1 MTRHLSL
8 LFLLLVACETSGAQ
22 DIAARVATLRDGE
35 VRLALP
41 AREGVCGDG
50 GQLLSVRGSLFIE
63 NLSTSSTHRW
73 RERCV
78 HGPMRIRLKVYDG
91 RIDRLQISV
100 SGEWDDRREGV
111 LDLGTLPAES
121 AANYLLSL
129 GEALSGQPAARAIT
143 AAALVDSVTI
153 WPQLL
158 RMVRRTGGSKGAR
171 HEALFWLSVFA
182 GDKSAGG
189 VEDLDEDQDDEK
201 SHAVFVLH
209 EMKHGE
215 GTPELLR
222 IAKENKN
229 PSVRRK
235 ALFWL
240 GQDGDPRAIDLFE
253 QILRQK

>member
-8 LFLLLVACETSGAQ
+8 LFLLLVACETTGAQ

-63 NLSTSSTHRW
+63 NLSTSSTRRW
-73 RERCV
+73 RERCT
-78 HGPMRIRLKVYDG
+78 HGPMRIRLKVNDG
-91 RIDRLQISV
+91 RINRLYVSV
-100 SGEWDDRREGV
+100 SGEWDDRKEGV
-111 LDLGTLPAES
+111 LDLGTLPAETG
-121 AANYLLSL
+121 ANYLLSL
-129 GEALSGQPAARAIT
+129 GETLSGQPASRAVF

-158 RMVRRTGGSKGAR
+158 RMVRQSDRSKGTR

-182 GDKSAGG
+182 ADKSAGG
-189 VEDLDEDQDDEK
+189 AEDFNSDEDDEK

-209 EMKHGE
+209 ELKHGE

-222 IAKENKN
+222 IAKDHKD
-229 PSVRRK
+229 PQVRRK

-240 GQDGDPRAIDLFE
+240 GQDGDPEAIDLFE